1 MVRRQKKA
9 GRKKSSADLE
19 MKAFLA
25 SKAVDQISDYNQRGR
40 AYRTLSDDEL
50 TGAWET
56 IWDQM
61 AVDPGNIEKHG
72 IQADL
77 GSEFAL
83 RQQEPPWKLV
93 RRQIDIYLEASERAW
108 RKQQKENPDA
118 EANANEALD
127 EDFEEFMNQRNRAN

>member
-1 MVRRQKKA
+1 MGKRQKKT
-9 GRKKSSADLE
+9 GPRNSSAEAE

-25 SKAVDQISDYNQRGR
+25 SKVVDQISDYNQRGR

-50 TGAWET
+50 IGSWEAV
-56 IWDQM
+56 WDLL
-61 AVDPGNIEKHG
+61 AVDPVNMENRD

-93 RRQIDIYLEASERAW
+93 RRQIDIYLEGAELARQ
-108 RKQQKENPDA
+108 KQRNENPEA
-118 EANANEALD
+118 EAKADEALE
-127 EDFEEFMNQRNRAN
+127 EDLEEFMNRRSRAN

>member
-1 MVRRQKKA
+1 MGKRQKKT
-9 GRKKSSADLE
+9 GPRNSSAEAE

-25 SKAVDQISDYNQRGR
+25 SKVVDQISDYNQRGR

-50 TGAWET
+50 IGSWEAV
-56 IWDQM
+56 WDLL
-61 AVDPGNIEKHG
+61 AVDPVNMENRD

-93 RRQIDIYLEASERAW
+93 RRQIDIYLEGAELARQ
-108 RKQQKENPDA
+108 KQRNENPEA
-118 EANANEALD
+118 EAKADEALE
-127 EDFEEFMNQRNRAN
+127 EDLEEFMDRRSRAN